1 MKAGGNMT
9 ARMWHGRTKASDADA
24 YLDYLFKSGI
34 PAYRATPGNKGA
46 WVLRR
51 IEGDIAHF
59 NTLTFW
65 ESREAI
71 KAFAGEDIETAKY
84 YAQDEEYLLE
94 FEPTV
99 THYEIFE

>member
-1 MKAGGNMT
+1 MT

-71 KAFAGEDIETAKY
+71 KAFAGDDIKTAKY

>member
-1 MKAGGNMT
+1 MT